1 MTYEERARK
10 VEENLGL
17 VHACARR
24 FTGKGTDYEDIVS
37 AGCIGLIKAID
48 NFDETKGVKL
58 STYAVPAILGEIK
71 RIWRDGGSIK
81 ISRSIKELSLKAT
94 KLNQQNIKLTGKELT
109 VSELSVKLG
118 VSVDEITEAL
128 SAAEL
133 PVSLSMYIDDEEK
146 EYQIPTASHE
156 EKLTE
161 KLSLQSAVNSLDSFD
176 KNLVILRYYKGKTQS
191 ETAKILNTS
200 QVQISRKERKIL
212 AAIKKM
218 LL

>member
-48 NFDETKGVKL
+48 NFEETKGVKL

-176 KNLVILRYYKGKTQS
+176 KKLVILRYYKGKTQS

>member
-1 MTYEERARK
+1 MTYEERAKK

-24 FTGKGTDYEDIVS
+24 FVGKGTDYEDIVS

-48 NFDETKGVKL
+48 NFDESKGVRL

-81 ISRSIKELSLKAT
+81 ISRSIKELSLKAA

-109 VSELSVKLG
+109 VSELSIKLG
-118 VSVDEITEAL
+118 VSADEVTEAL
-128 SAAEL
+128 ASAEL
-133 PVSLSMYIDDEEK
+133 PLSLSMYIDDEEK

-161 KLSLQSAVNSLDSFD
+161 HLSLQSAVNSLDSFER
-176 KNLVILRYYKGKTQS
+176 NLVILRYYKGKTQS
-191 ETAKILNTS
+191 ETAKILNTT

>member
-161 KLSLQSAVNSLDSFD
+161 KLSLQSAVDSLDSFD

>member
-133 PVSLSMYIDDEEK
+133 PVSLSMYIDEEEK

-161 KLSLQSAVNSLDSFD
+161 KLSLQSAVDSLDSFD
-176 KNLVILRYYKGKTQS
+176 KKLVILRYYKGKTQS